1 MSTRFEKMMRIPNAL
16 LRVLGLG
23 VCTWRCVHKYPKLF
37 KCSKENEVSICDPCM
52 EDMCGEDPW
61 DPLDGYEDWEEEAYL
76 NEELIFDAKVPYC
89 PDPLELKKEANGSDE
104 EIPF

>member
-37 KCSKENEVSICDPCM
+37 KCPKENEVSICDPCM
-52 EDMCGEDPW
+52 EDCVYWGDVPV
-61 DPLDGYEDWEEEAYL
+61 PKSEEAYEIWYDQMGYADS
-76 NEELIFDAKVPYC
+76 EETGPSYEEWLIHKAK
-89 PDPLELKKEANGSDE
+89 
-104 EIPF
+104 